1 MFNVGK
7 GLSSLIP
14 KKKGDGEREE
24 SFSKDAT
31 VSSHN
36 NETPLDSR
44 SYSSTFGGNIARSAS
59 ETLSQKSFSS
69 REKRNK
75 IETESV
81 FHIEIEK
88 IKPNPFQPRK
98 VFSEDQ
104 IRELANSIREFGI
117 LQPLVVTKVVKE
129 TESGTEVNYQL
140 IAGERRLIAA
150 KILGFERVPVII
162 RNFED
167 KREKLEAALIEN
179 LQREN
184 LNPIEEARAY
194 ARLQDDFGLTQREIA
209 IRVGK
214 SREVVANRLRLLKL
228 PSDIQLALA
237 NGKINESQA
246 RVLLAASDPQLQ
258 TQAFAD
264 FANEKLRVR
273 GLEEKIKRPKFI
285 DPQIQYWARKLEETL
300 GVPVKIS
307 KHGGRGKMVIQFF
320 SDEEWRGI
328 LQKLLGEN
336 PNEED

>member
-1 MFNVGK
+1 MLNIGK

-14 KKKGDGEREE
+14 KKKGDGEKEE

-75 IETESV
+75 IEAESV

-129 TESGTEVNYQL
+129 TESGTEVDYQL
-140 IAGERRLIAA
+140 IAGERRLMAA

-184 LNPIEEARAY
+184 LNPLEEARAY
-194 ARLQDDFGLTQREIA
+194 FRLQSEFGLTQREIA
-209 IRVGK
+209 ARVGK
-214 SREVVANRLRLLKL
+214 SREVVANRLRLLQL

-237 NGKINESQA
+237 EGKINESQA
-246 RVLLAASDPQLQ
+246 RALLAAPNSQSQ
-258 TQAFAD
+258 SQIFAAFL
-264 FANEKLRVR
+264 NEKLSIRDI
-273 GLEEKIKRPKFI
+273 EEKIKKPKFI
-285 DPQIQYWARKLEETL
+285 DPQIQYWVRKLEEVL
-300 GVPVKIS
+300 GVPVKIL
-307 KHGGRGKMVIQFF
+307 KRGEKGKMVVQFF
-320 SDEEWRGI
+320 SEEEWRGI

-336 PNEED
+336 SNE